1 MKATL
6 TWKENVRKSEF
17 TARASLGGHYV
28 LSPLLYGWNVDY
40 RKKRGGERQQL
51 GFAYTLDEAKAIVQ
65 AHTGSTQ

>member
-28 LSPLLYGWNVDY
+28 LSPFLHYWNVDY
-40 RKKRGGERQQL
+40 RKKRKRQQL
-51 GFAYTLDEAKAIVQ
+51 GFAYTLDEAKAIAQ
-65 AHTGSTQ
+65 AHTGGTP